1 MTELYIKN
9 MVCKCCIRVVQIEL
23 EKSGLSPSYIEL
35 GKVRIRGKLSEEAKK
50 DLDMRLQKYDLEI
63 LRDKRTVI
71 VEKVK
76 SFVIANIKNPEKLDR
91 KIAWSNMI
99 LGQLDEVLSYER
111 MSKLFSSVTGTTLE
125 SFIMRQKIERVKE
138 LVFQDE
144 LNFMEISKKMG
155 FASLPHLSFRFKKVT
170 GVTLSD
176 FKASAKKKR

>member
-35 GKVRIRGKLSEEAKK
+35 GKVRIGGKLSEEAKK

-76 SFVIANIKNPEKLDR
+76 SFVIANIGVPIVISR
-91 KIAWSNMI
+91 KI
-99 LGQLDEVLSYER
+99 
-111 MSKLFSSVTGTTLE
+111 
-125 SFIMRQKIERVKE
+125 
-138 LVFQDE
+138 
-144 LNFMEISKKMG
+144 
-155 FASLPHLSFRFKKVT
+155 
-170 GVTLSD
+170 TLS
-176 FKASAKKKR
+176 

>member
-1 MTELYIKN
+1 MD
-9 MVCKCCIRVVQIEL
+9 
-23 EKSGLSPSYIEL
+23 PH
-35 GKVRIRGKLSEEAKK
+35 
-50 DLDMRLQKYDLEI
+50 
-63 LRDKRTVI
+63 
-71 VEKVK
+71 
-76 SFVIANIKNPEKLDR
+76 IKNPEKLDR
-91 KIAWSNMI
+91 KIAWGNMI